1 LRRWRIEDSI
11 GFPAWG
17 RVRLLGVVLTMRF
30 KDRYQ
35 PSNAEVEMCALFCN
49 AQLFEI
55 ARDEKGA
62 FTSFATFMP
71 ER

>member
-1 LRRWRIEDSI
+1 
-11 GFPAWG
+11 
-17 RVRLLGVVLTMRF
+17 MRF

-62 FTSFATFMP
+62 FTFFATFMP
-71 ER
+71 ERQSCGRAGSRPPVKFTP